1 MLKGDDGGLD
11 GEALAVTMTFHDGP
25 GLMPPLPSNLMQ
37 QPLLTASLGPVEEG
51 VTGNKVKKI
60 RDIHQTMPLIKGPGK
75 RGRKKKEEPVEEN
88 VTLAGGVS
96 SRGRERK
103 PKSFAFSDEQAQ
115 FAYSLNASNS
125 QRYQKRIKGDAYDD
139 GDVIYFK
146 NSEGG
151 QQPAP
156 EGTEMPPN
164 GEAGDHDVEGM
175 PVPNGDDTA
184 AAAAAAAAAAVAG
197 TAVAAQQAAQA
208 LEDESDDDEEDD

>member
-1 MLKGDDGGLD
+1 MLKGDDSGLD
-11 GEALAVTMTFHDGP
+11 TEALAVTMTFHDGP
-25 GLMPPLPSNLMQ
+25 GLMPPLASNLMQ

-60 RDIHQTMPLIKGPGK
+60 RDNIHQTMPFKGPGK

-125 QRYQKRIKGDAYDD
+125 QRYQKRIKGDEYDD

-146 NSEGG
+146 NSES
-151 QQPAP
+151 QPAP
-156 EGTEMPPN
+156 EGTEISN
-164 GEAGDHDVEGM
+164 GDAGAHDVEGM
-175 PVPNGDDTA
+175 RVPNGDDTA

-208 LEDESDDDEEDD
+208 LEDESDDEEEDD